1 MNGRFHNVM
10 IAAAG
15 NIPLKSAL
23 HQVNQ
28 HPLAAP
34 NSIVFRT
41 TNLERLFGNMRQA
54 QQEHSVIVEA
64 LKSRQVTRAEALMAE
79 HIYRSR
85 EIVHNEI
92 REKGPALSDFFRKN
106 RVA

>member
-23 HQVNQ
+23 HLVNQ